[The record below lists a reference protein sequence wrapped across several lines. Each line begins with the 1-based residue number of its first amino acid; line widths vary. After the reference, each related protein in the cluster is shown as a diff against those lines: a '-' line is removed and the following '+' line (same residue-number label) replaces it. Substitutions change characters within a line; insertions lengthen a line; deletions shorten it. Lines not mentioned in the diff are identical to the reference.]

1 MVIAGLEPAI
11 TMSAKRITKTAI
23 DAIAPSDRDQF
34 IWDGRLSGFGVKITR
49 GGAKV
54 FVFQFR
60 MGGRGA
66 KVRRF
71 TIGKYGKLT
80 VEQARKKAEMLAL
93 DVAHGVDPQQEKVAA
108 RVKVVDLAFDAYVA
122 LFTEKCLQLEWQAT
136 YKYVSSLLTQHA
148 VPVLCSKPLPDITRR
163 DVRQVIEKVAD
174 KTATAS
180 NLFAVLRRMFSWAV
194 EREDLERS
202 PFEGMRPPPK
212 PTSRDRVL
220 LDEELLLVWRGA
232 DALGYPFGPMVQL
245 LILTGARRDEVAA
258 MDWSEL
264 DRDARGWALP
274 AARAKNSQRSENVLS
289 GPAVE
294 TLDSIAA
301 RSLREDAWPRAGF
314 VFSTTGTTSVSG
326 YSRAKRRLDREIAD
340 IAKAEGKQPPEP
352 WRLHDLR
359 RTLATGLQRLGARLE
374 VTEAVL
380 GHVSGSRAG
389 IVGVYQRHN
398 WKDEKRAALEAWA
411 RHVEG
416 LLSGED
422 QTNVVALS
430 GGRA

>member
-23 DAIAPSDRDQF
+23 DAIVPSDRDQF

-54 FVFQFR
+54 FIFQYR

-80 VEQARKKAEMLAL
+80 VEQARKKAELLAL
-93 DVAHGVDPQQEKVAA
+93 DVANGVDPQQEKLAA
-108 RVKVVDLAFDAYVA
+108 RVKAVDLAFDAYVG
-122 LFTEKCLQLEWQAT
+122 LFTEKCLKVEWQAT
-136 YKYVSSLLTQHA
+136 HKYVSSLLTQHA
-148 VPVLCSKPLPDITRR
+148 VPVLRSKPLPDITRR

-212 PTSRDRVL
+212 PASRDRVL
-220 LDEELLLVWRGA
+220 SDEELALIWRGA

-245 LILTGARRDEVAA
+245 LILTGARRDEIAA

-264 DRDARGWALP
+264 DRDARGWVLP

-289 GPAVE
+289 RPAVE
-294 TLDSIAA
+294 ILDGIAA
-301 RSLREDAWPRAGF
+301 RSLRKDTWPRAGF
-314 VFSTTGTTSVSG
+314 VFSTTGTTPVSG
-326 YSRAKRRLDREIAD
+326 YSRAKRRLDREVAD
-340 IAKAEGKQPPEP
+340 IAKAEGKQPPAP

-359 RTLATGLQRLGARLE
+359 RTLATGLQRLGVRFE

-380 GHVSGSRAG
+380 NHVSGSRGGVAG
-389 IVGVYQRHN
+389 IYQRHD
-398 WKDEKRAALEAWA
+398 WADEKRAALEAWS
-411 RHVEG
+411 RHVKV
-416 LLSGED
+416 LLAGKCS
-422 QTNVVALS
+422 TNVVQIS
-430 GGRA
+430 EQRR

>member
-1 MVIAGLEPAI
+1 
-11 TMSAKRITKTAI
+11 MSAKRISKAAI
-23 DAIAPSDRDQF
+23 DAVTPSERDQF

-54 FVFQFR
+54 FIYQYR

-93 DVAHGVDPQQEKVAA
+93 DVANGVDPQQEKVAA
-108 RVKVVDLAFDAYVA
+108 RVKAVDLAFDAYVA
-122 LFTEKCLQLEWQAT
+122 LFTEKCLAVEWQAT
-136 YKYVSSLLTQHA
+136 HKYVSSLLTKYA
-148 VPVLCSKPLPDITRR
+148 VPALRGKPLPDITRR
-163 DVRQVIEKVAD
+163 DVRHVLEPVAD
-174 KTATAS
+174 KVATAS
-180 NLFAVLRRMFSWAV
+180 NLFAVMRRLFTWAV
-194 EREDLERS
+194 EREDIDRS
-202 PFEGMRPPPK
+202 PIEGMRPPPK

-220 LDEELLLVWRGA
+220 SDSELALVWRGA
-232 DALGYPFGPMVQL
+232 DALGYPFGPMVQM

-258 MDWSEL
+258 LEWSEL
-264 DRDARGWALP
+264 DRVRRSWALP
-274 AARAKNSQRSENVLS
+274 SSRSKNALRAENALSNAAVGVLD
-289 GPAVE
+289 VV
-294 TLDSIAA
+294 AA
-301 RSLREDAWPRAGF
+301 RSQVADGWPSSGF
-314 VFSTTGTTSVSG
+314 VFSTTGATPVSG

-340 IAKAEGKQPPEP
+340 IAKAIGASPPEP

-359 RTLATGLQRLGARLE
+359 RTLATGLQRLGVRLE

-380 GHVSGSRAG
+380 NHVSGSRGG

-411 RHVEG
+411 RHIEG
-416 LLSGED
+416 LLTDAD
-422 QTNVVALS
+422 QTKLVQLGWQV
-430 GGRA
+430 

>member
-1 MVIAGLEPAI
+1 
-11 TMSAKRITKTAI
+11 MSAKRITKSAI
-23 DAIAPSDRDQF
+23 DAVAPSERDQYL
-34 IWDGRLSGFGVKITR
+34 WDGRLSGFGVKITR

-54 FVFQFR
+54 FIYQYR

-80 VEQARKKAEMLAL
+80 VEQARKKAEVLAL
-93 DVAHGVDPQQEKVAA
+93 NVANGVDPQQEKLAA
-108 RVKVVDLAFDAYVA
+108 RVKAVDLAFDAYVG
-122 LFTEKCLQLEWQAT
+122 LFTEKCLKAEWQAT
-136 YKYVSSLLTQHA
+136 HKYVSSLLTQHA
-148 VPVLCSKPLPDITRR
+148 VPVLRSKPLPDITRR

-180 NLFAVLRRMFSWAV
+180 NLFAVLRRMFSWAA

-202 PFEGMRPPPK
+202 PCEGMRPPPK
-212 PTSRDRVL
+212 PASRDRVL
-220 LDEELLLVWRGA
+220 SDEELSLVWRGA

-245 LILTGARRDEVAA
+245 LILTGARRDEIAA

-264 DRDARGWALP
+264 DRDARGWVLP

-294 TLDSIAA
+294 ILDGIAA
-301 RSLREDAWPRAGF
+301 RSLRKDTWPRAGF
-314 VFSTTGTTSVSG
+314 VFSTTGTTPVSG
-326 YSRAKRRLDREIAD
+326 YSRAKRRLDREVAD
-340 IAKAEGKQPPEP
+340 IAKAEGKQLPEP

-359 RTLATGLQRLGARLE
+359 RTLATGLQRLGVRFE

-380 GHVSGSRAG
+380 NHVSGSRGGVAG
-389 IVGVYQRHN
+389 IYQRHD
-398 WKDEKRAALEAWA
+398 WADEKRAALEAWA
-411 RHVEG
+411 KHVDAV
-416 LLSGED
+416 LSGKN
-422 QTNVVALS
+422 QTNVVALE
-430 GGRA
+430 GVGT